1 MNLQNNHLIRKLIEF
16 GLNEKESLVY
26 ISLIELEIATA
37 SQISKTT
44 NLNRSTTYVIL
55 EFLKKKGLVN
65 LSEDKKIQHYVA
77 ITPETL
83 FEQAQ
88 SRTQKAREIEQK
100 IREIIPELKALHK
113 DTKQKPKV
121 RVFEGKQGFASA
133 LNDSLDNKTKLMREC
148 SSSKNIFQ
156 VTPDGLTHYIQKRI
170 ELGIRMN
177 GIHPDDKTEKMIS
190 RKWPKIDTLGKSIF
204 IPPRKYKFPA
214 DIMIYDDKICYLSPD
229 KRGFA
234 IIIESKEMAEVMK
247 NIFDLAYKEAQRIGK
262 IVKT

>member
-1 MNLQNNHLIRKLIEF
+1 MNQSNPLAKKIIEF
-16 GLNEKESLVY
+16 GLSEKET
-26 ISLIELEIATA
+26 LIYLTLTELQRGTATEIAEKSST
-37 SQISKTT
+37 
-44 NLNRSTTYVIL
+44 NRSSAYVVL
-55 EFLKKKGLVN
+55 ESLKRKGLIN
-65 LSEDKKIQHYVA
+65 TSEDKKVQTYLA
-77 ITPETL
+77 IPPETL